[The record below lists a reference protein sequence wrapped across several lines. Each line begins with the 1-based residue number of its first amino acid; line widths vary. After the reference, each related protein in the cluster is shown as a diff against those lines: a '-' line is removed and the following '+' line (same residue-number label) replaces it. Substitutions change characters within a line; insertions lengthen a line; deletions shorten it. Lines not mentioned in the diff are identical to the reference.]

1 MPDTPD
7 AVSGDS
13 RPKTLLA
20 FDVGGRR
27 IGVATG
33 QTLTRDANALTTIVC
48 SAHSPDW
55 TAIGK
60 LVEEWRPDLVIVGLP
75 IRADGS
81 DSDSTRM
88 ARDFAKVF
96 QDRFAIPVTLHD
108 ERLSSAEARDR
119 LRTQRREG
127 QLTRKTR
134 KGDIDRLAAA
144 IILQSWLNEYFNHGD

>member
-1 MPDTPD
+1 M
-7 AVSGDS
+7 SGDS

-33 QTLTRDANALTTIVC
+33 QTLTCDASALTTVVS
-48 SAHSPDW
+48 SANSPDW
-55 TAIGK
+55 TAIAK

-75 IRADGS
+75 LRADGS

-88 ARDFAKVF
+88 AREFAKTF
-96 QDRFAIPVTLHD
+96 QERFTIPVTLHD

-119 LRTQRREG
+119 LRTQRRDG
-127 QLTRKTR
+127 RLSRKTR

-144 IILQSWLNEYFNHGD
+144 IILQSWFDEQINHGEHEDK

>member
-1 MPDTPD
+1 MPDPN
-7 AVSGDS
+7 AGHS
-13 RPKTLLA
+13 RPRTLLA

-33 QTLTRDANALTTIVC
+33 QTLTRDANALTTVTS
-48 SAHSPDW
+48 SADSPDW

-75 IRADGS
+75 LRADGS

-88 ARDFAKVF
+88 ARDFARIF
-96 QDRFAIPVTLHD
+96 QERFAIPVIFHD

-127 QLTRKTR
+127 QLSRKTR

-144 IILQSWLNEYFNHGD
+144 IILQSWFDEQTKARG